1 MFILHNLDKF
11 TSTADKE
18 KPLSVENMPDCAFAL
33 ANGEIFWTIASIWQ
47 NASDD
52 RLCGVFERAPIA
64 HQSCVLKRTRK
75 SNAQQY
81 TLRNL
86 PIYAINEIDTSFA
99 VMSLLFEMLL
109 TGGKL
114 QVAVDDALFEHL
126 LQITMQLQLSGVAM
140 ALFRGTMARRD
151 RAQFAVGLALL
162 SRSKAH
168 ESMLHATLES
178 SRLLQRKRKQAPV
191 LIGQMHIDAPN
202 GFTNISANVIIS
214 N

>member
-126 LQITMQLQLSGVAM
+126 LQITMQLQLTSM
-140 ALFRGTMARRD
+140 TETLFNGAVSRRD
-151 RAQFAVGLALL
+151 RAQFAVAVAAL
-162 SRSKAH
+162 SKSKAH
-168 ESMLHATLES
+168 ESFLHALLEN
-178 SRLLQRKRKQAPV
+178 SRLLRRNQTRKA
-191 LIGQMHIDAPN
+191 
-202 GFTNISANVIIS
+202 
-214 N
+214 